1 MLGIMTLSFL
11 VQQCN
16 LWGINFKDYDFL
28 CSQRTKAFDHR
39 FIIYIYIYIYIYLYI
54 KKAIDYIY

>member
-28 CSQRTKAFDHR
+28 CSQRTEAFDDR
-39 FIIYIYIYIYIYLYI
+39 FIIYIYMSVYIYIY
-54 KKAIDYIY
+54 KVIDYIY

>member
-28 CSQRTKAFDHR
+28 CSQRTEAFDDR
-39 FIIYIYIYIYIYLYI
+39 KI
-54 KKAIDYIY
+54 IDYIY